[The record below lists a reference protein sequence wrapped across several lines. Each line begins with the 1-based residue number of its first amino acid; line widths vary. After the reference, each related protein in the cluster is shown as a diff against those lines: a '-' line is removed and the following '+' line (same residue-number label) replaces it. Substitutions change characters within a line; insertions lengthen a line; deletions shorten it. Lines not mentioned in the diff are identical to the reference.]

1 MRVVALVTDMMDR
14 SRIAAALP
22 DAVFVRTADACAGA
36 DVVIIDLARAAAEVA
51 PVRASAPT
59 ARILAYGPHVDDA
72 RFATAQ
78 RDGADRTVARS
89 RFFRDIE
96 AAIT

>member
-1 MRVVALVTDMMDR
+1 VRVVALVTDMMDR
-14 SRIAAALP
+14 SRITAALP
-22 DAVFVRTADACAGA
+22 DTVFVRTAAACAGA
-36 DVVIIDLARAAAEVA
+36 DVVIVDLARAAVEVA
-51 PVRASAPT
+51 PVRANAPT
-59 ARILAYGPHVDDA
+59 ARIVGYGPHVDDA
-72 RFATAQ
+72 RFATAL